1 MRGGQSQLVLVL
13 GGTATAAVPGISAA
27 GATPESRRFTAAADA
42 ELLWLGPDH
51 PLPHQLPPLPA
62 GVTPALISWA
72 AQQQLRLPQL
82 VVDAGA
88 PVAPAIPHLQ
98 LGLPPAQ
105 CLSTAQAMDPAALQR
120 RLAWGRRL
128 GQGFARR
135 WPRGLLVLAECVP
148 GGTSTA
154 EAVLSG
160 LGLEVNGV
168 VSGSVRQPPH
178 QLRRALVQ
186 RGLAALAL
194 PAGAAADPIQ
204 VLAALGDP
212 FQAFGLGLLQGLLH
226 RGGPQVVLAG
236 GSQMLALQALLLA
249 CLDPPQRTLACRQLV
264 VATTSWVMGEQGS
277 NLPELARRLA
287 MRWGVQPQLV
297 HAQLRFD
304 QVSQQPL
311 RDYERGYVKEG
322 VGAGA
327 LAWLWELSGRS
338 PQDLAAACDQAC
350 ARLLAA

>member
-1 MRGGQSQLVLVL
+1 M
-13 GGTATAAVPGISAA
+13 A
-27 GATPESRRFTAAADA
+27 
-42 ELLWLGPDH
+42 
-51 PLPHQLPPLPA
+51 LPA
-62 GVTPALISWA
+62 GV
-72 AQQQLRLPQL
+72 
-82 VVDAGA
+82 
-88 PVAPAIPHLQ
+88 
-98 LGLPPAQ
+98 
-105 CLSTAQAMDPAALQR
+105 
-120 RLAWGRRL
+120 
-128 GQGFARR
+128 
-135 WPRGLLVLAECVP
+135 
-148 GGTSTA
+148 
-154 EAVLSG
+154 
-160 LGLEVNGV
+160 
-168 VSGSVRQPPH
+168 
-178 QLRRALVQ
+178 
-186 RGLAALAL
+186 
-194 PAGAAADPIQ
+194 AADPIQ

-287 MRWGVQPQLV
+287 MTWGVKPQLV

>member
-1 MRGGQSQLVLVL
+1 MLVL

-27 GATPESRRFTAAADA
+27 GSTPESRRFTAAADA
-42 ELLWLGPDH
+42 ELLWQGPDQ

-72 AQQQLRLPQL
+72 AQQQLRLPLL

-88 PVAPAIPHLQ
+88 PVAPAIPHLR

-105 CLSTAQAMDPAALQR
+105 CLSTGQAMDQGAVQR

-135 WPRGLLVLAECVP
+135 WPKGLLVLAECVP

-160 LGLEVNGV
+160 LGLNVNGV
-168 VSGSVRQPPH
+168 VSGSLRQPPH
-178 QLRRALVQ
+178 QLRRVLVQ
-186 RGLAALAL
+186 QGLAALAQ
-194 PAGAAADPIQ
+194 PAGAPIDPLR

-212 FQAFGLGLLQGLLH
+212 FQAFGLGLLQGLLQG
-226 RGGPQVVLAG
+226 GGPQVVLAG

-249 CLDPPQRTLACRQLV
+249 SVDPPARRLACRQLV
-264 VATTSWVMGEQGS
+264 VATTSWVMAEPGS

-287 MRWGVQPQLV
+287 AVWNVQPQLV
-297 HAQLRFD
+297 HARLRFD
-304 QVSQQPL
+304 QVSQQAL

-338 PQDLAAACDQAC
+338 PEALACACDQAC
-350 ARLLAA
+350 VRLLAA